1 MRISEAA
8 ARIGVAEHVLR
19 HWDEVGAVR
28 PDRTAAGHRD
38 YTEEHL
44 HRLRVLRACQQVGMS
59 LAEITQVLHRD
70 EAGRTEAIARRR
82 AQLREERERLED
94 AERFLAHVVDC
105 RHDLLTR
112 CPQCSRYPGTE
123 RTIDQP
129 ARCSS
134 NASSE
139 RSPQKA

>member
-70 EAGRTEAIARRR
+70 EAGRAEVITRRR
-82 AQLREERERLED
+82 EQLRRQRERLED
-94 AERFLAHVVDC
+94 AERFLAHVVSC

-112 CPQCSRYPGTE
+112 CPQCSRYPSAESTPE
-123 RTIDQP
+123 Q
-129 ARCSS
+129 SS
-134 NASSE
+134 
-139 RSPQKA
+139 RS

>member
-19 HWDEVGAVR
+19 HWDEVGAVS

-44 HRLRVLRACQQVGMS
+44 HRLRVLQACQRVGMS

-70 EAGRTEAIARRR
+70 EAGRTEMIARRR

-94 AERFLAHVVDC
+94 AERFLAHVASC

-112 CPQCSRYPGTE
+112 CPQCSRYPGE
-123 RTIDQP
+123 
-129 ARCSS
+129 
-134 NASSE
+134 ASTPEQGAAS
-139 RSPQKA
+139 

>member
-44 HRLRVLRACQQVGMS
+44 HSLRVLQACQRVGMS

-70 EAGRTEAIARRR
+70 EAGRAEVIARRR
-82 AQLREERERLED
+82 ALLRAERERLED
-94 AERFLAHVVDC
+94 AERFLAHVVSC

-112 CPQCSRYPGTE
+112 CPQCSRYPGTASVAE
-123 RTIDQP
+123 Q
-129 ARCSS
+129 SS
-134 NASSE
+134 AF
-139 RSPQKA
+139 